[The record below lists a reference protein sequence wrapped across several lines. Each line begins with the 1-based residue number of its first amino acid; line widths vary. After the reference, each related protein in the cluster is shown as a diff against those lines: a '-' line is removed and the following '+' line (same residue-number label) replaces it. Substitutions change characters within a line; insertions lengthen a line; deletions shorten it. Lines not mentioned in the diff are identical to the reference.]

1 MVFKSP
7 FFSPFPVCYCRILC
21 HYAPILAPQSMTVLP
36 VEKTTVSTTVDF
48 NNLPSPC
55 FVMEECLLRRNL
67 EKLHYVKEQSGC
79 TLILALKGF
88 SLYRTFPM
96 VRQYLD
102 GATASSLNEARL
114 CVEEMK
120 TLAHVYAP
128 IYLEAEFS
136 KMLTYTRH
144 LTFNTLGQ
152 WERFKD
158 RVAAYEKET
167 LHKISCGI
175 RINPQYSEVE
185 TEMYNPCVPG
195 SRLGI
200 TADHFGK
207 TLPEGIEGLHFHT
220 LCEKDSYTL
229 ERTLVHVEAR
239 FGHLLHQAKW
249 VNFGGGHLITRAD
262 YNPAHLISLL
272 QRFKERYQVEVILE
286 PGSAIGWQTGYLLS
300 TVQDLFD
307 SQGIQVAMLD
317 VSFAAHMPDTL
328 EMPYK
333 PRIHHAYQDPIDGKP
348 TYRFGGMTC
357 LAGDFM
363 GDYSFDEPL
372 KIGDRVVFDDMMH
385 YTMVKT
391 TTFNGVPLPS
401 IGIWHEDNQFELLRS
416 YGYESFKDRL
426 G

>member
-1 MVFKSP
+1 MP
-7 FFSPFPVCYCRILC
+7 RILPEK
-21 HYAPILAPQSMTVLP
+21 ANVL
-36 VEKTTVSTTVDF
+36 TTVDF
-48 NNLPSPC
+48 SQLPSPC
-55 FVMEECLLRRNL
+55 FVMEAGLLRRNL
-67 EKLHYVKEQSGC
+67 EKLHHVKTASGC

-88 SLYRTFPM
+88 SMYHTFPL
-96 VRQYLD
+96 VKQYLD
-102 GATASSLNEARL
+102 GATASSLHEARL

-120 TLAHVYAP
+120 TLAHIYAP
-128 IYLEAEFS
+128 IYLEDEFEE
-136 KMLTYTRH
+136 MLSYASH
-144 LTFNTLGQ
+144 LTFNTLNQ
-152 WERFKD
+152 WERFKR
-158 RVAAYEKET
+158 RVAEYEQHRRK
-167 LHKISCGI
+167 KISCGI

-200 TADHFGK
+200 TADYFGDR
-207 TLPEGIEGLHFHT
+207 LPDGIEGLHFHT
-220 LCEKDSYTL
+220 LCEKDSHTL

-239 FGHLLHQAKW
+239 FGPLLHQAKW

-262 YNPAHLISLL
+262 YDPEHLIALL
-272 QRFKERYQVEVILE
+272 KDFQKRYKVEVILE
-286 PGSAIGWQTGYLLS
+286 PGSAIGWQTGYLLA
-300 TVQDLFD
+300 TVEDIFD

-333 PRIHHAYQDPIDGKP
+333 PRIHGAYQEPIGGKP

-363 GDYSFDEPL
+363 GDYSFDQPL
-372 KIGDRVVFDDMMH
+372 RVGDRIVFDDMMH

-391 TTFNGVPLPS
+391 TTFNGVNLPS
-401 IGIWHEDNQFELLRS
+401 IGIWQEDQRFTLLRT